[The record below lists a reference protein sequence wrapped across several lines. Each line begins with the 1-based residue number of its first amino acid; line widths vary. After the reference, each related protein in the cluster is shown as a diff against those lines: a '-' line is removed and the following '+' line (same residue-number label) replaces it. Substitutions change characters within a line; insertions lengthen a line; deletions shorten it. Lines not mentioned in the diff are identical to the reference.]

1 MKLRFIVS
9 KTANFFFFIDNLSEW
24 NIYYRK
30 KYNEEWIRQLGEL
43 TRQEKIALKNFRLI
57 MQKYE
62 KIGIPKKI
70 RRCFYQKSD
79 DMKASFR
86 KIAKLL
92 SKKEVNILK
101 NSFNIFQ
108 PRFERMWNEYLIV
121 LNQNQELMSFTYRKL
136 NKKIN
141 LAYSKLENFYGDKST
156 QKYLCSV
163 FLIISPNRGGKA
175 IEKDVISI
183 ETEKLDP
190 KDEYRFTRLW
200 FSIMHELAHARFENK
215 KYKNWLNKFLEKK
228 IILKSELTKKH
239 NAREILREVI
249 TDLTK
254 VALYHLLKKEDRIK
268 LETYKYKKDS
278 EKVSD
283 LSSLEKLIRQEL
295 NSTIKNYF
303 STKRKIDTD
312 FLEKCWNLVERYS

>member
-1 MKLRFIVS
+1 M
-9 KTANFFFFIDNLSEW
+9 N
-24 NIYYRK
+24 
-30 KYNEEWIRQLGEL
+30 
-43 TRQEKIALKNFRLI
+43 
-57 MQKYE
+57 
-62 KIGIPKKI
+62 
-70 RRCFYQKSD
+70 
-79 DMKASFR
+79 
-86 KIAKLL
+86 
-92 SKKEVNILK
+92 
-101 NSFNIFQ
+101 
-108 PRFERMWNEYLIV
+108 
-121 LNQNQELMSFTYRKL
+121 
-136 NKKIN
+136 
-141 LAYSKLENFYGDKST
+141 
-156 QKYLCSV
+156 
-163 FLIISPNRGGKA
+163 
-175 IEKDVISI
+175 
-183 ETEKLDP
+183 
-190 KDEYRFTRLW
+190 
-200 FSIMHELAHARFENK
+200 
-215 KYKNWLNKFLEKK
+215 EKK

>member
-1 MKLRFIVS
+1 
-9 KTANFFFFIDNLSEW
+9 
-24 NIYYRK
+24 
-30 KYNEEWIRQLGEL
+30 
-43 TRQEKIALKNFRLI
+43 
-57 MQKYE
+57 
-62 KIGIPKKI
+62 
-70 RRCFYQKSD
+70 
-79 DMKASFR
+79 
-86 KIAKLL
+86 
-92 SKKEVNILK
+92 
-101 NSFNIFQ
+101 
-108 PRFERMWNEYLIV
+108 
-121 LNQNQELMSFTYRKL
+121 
-136 NKKIN
+136 
-141 LAYSKLENFYGDKST
+141 
-156 QKYLCSV
+156 
-163 FLIISPNRGGKA
+163 
-175 IEKDVISI
+175 
-183 ETEKLDP
+183 
-190 KDEYRFTRLW
+190 
-200 FSIMHELAHARFENK
+200 MHELAHARFENK

-254 VALYHLLKKEDRIK
+254 VALYHLLKK